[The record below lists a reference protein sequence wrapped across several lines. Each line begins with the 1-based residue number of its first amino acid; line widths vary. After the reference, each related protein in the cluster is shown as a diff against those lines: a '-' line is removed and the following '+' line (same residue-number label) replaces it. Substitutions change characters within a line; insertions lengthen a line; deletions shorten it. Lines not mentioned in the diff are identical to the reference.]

1 MASNVLDNNVPLTE
15 DPHLIKIAST
25 KVYGFWI
32 YLMSD
37 CVLFATLFTTYA
49 ILSSSAANIPSPNN
63 LFNLHNVLL
72 ETFCLLTSTFTY
84 GLSMY
89 AMEKENKLLLIA
101 WLIVTLL
108 LGLSFLGLEIDE
120 FHFLIMSGNGPEQ
133 SSYWS
138 AFFSLVA
145 THGTHVFFG
154 LIWIGIMIAQVI
166 NKGLTLTVKTRMI
179 LLSLFWHFLDIVWIC
194 IFTFVYLMRSL

>member
-1 MASNVLDNNVPLTE
+1 MSNSTLESNIITTE
-15 DPHLIKIAST
+15 DPHLIKIASN

-49 ILSSSAANIPSPNN
+49 VMTANAGNFLPSPN
-63 LFNLHNVLL
+63 LFNLPNVLI
-72 ETFCLLTSTFTY
+72 ETFCLLTSTFTF
-84 GLSMY
+84 GLAMY
-89 AMEKENKLLLIA
+89 AMEHEKKSLMIA
-101 WLIVTLL
+101 WLVVTFL

-120 FHFLIMSGNGPEQ
+120 FHFLILNGHSPNQ
-133 SSYWS
+133 SAYWS
-138 AFFSLVA
+138 SFFSLVA

-154 LIWIGIMIAQVI
+154 LIWIVFMLTQAIK
-166 NKGLTLTVKTRMI
+166 KGLTLSFKTRLI

-194 IFTFVYLMRSL
+194 IFTFVYLMRYT